1 MQKSRKALADAR
13 KSIRKRIENKQWTY
27 CSSFMSK
34 TWFCS
39 LAPLFFFFVFY
50 LETLIHFG
58 SSFYYCNW
66 LKNSH
71 LNAYSMHHA
80 NLEWLIFLTTT
91 LITGTT
97 LIKNDSS
104 IPPLRLF
111 RATRLFVR
119 EEHLPVKFAF
129 FFKK

>member
-1 MQKSRKALADAR
+1 MHAKVFERESKRNNEHTAAVLCQKHDFVHLHH
-13 KSIRKRIENKQWTY
+13 
-27 CSSFMSK
+27 F
-34 TWFCS
+34 
-39 LAPLFFFFVFY
+39 FFFFVFY

-129 FFKK
+129 FF

>member
-1 MQKSRKALADAR
+1 MHAKVFERESKTNSEHTAAVLCQIHDFVLLHHFFFFFFCLLLRNFNSF
-13 KSIRKRIENKQWTY
+13 
-27 CSSFMSK
+27 CSSF
-34 TWFCS
+34 
-39 LAPLFFFFVFY
+39 
-50 LETLIHFG
+50 H
-58 SSFYYCNW
+58 YCNW

-104 IPPLRLF
+104 IPSLRLF

-129 FFKK
+129 FFEK

>member
-1 MQKSRKALADAR
+1 MHAKVFER
-13 KSIRKRIENKQWTY
+13 E
-27 CSSFMSK
+27 SK
-34 TWFCS
+34 TNNEHTVAVLCQRHDFVLLHHFLYFFCLLLRNFNS
-39 LAPLFFFFVFY
+39 FC
-50 LETLIHFG
+50 

-66 LKNSH
+66 RKNSH

-104 IPPLRLF
+104 IPPPRLL

-119 EEHLPVKFAF
+119 EEYLPVKFAL